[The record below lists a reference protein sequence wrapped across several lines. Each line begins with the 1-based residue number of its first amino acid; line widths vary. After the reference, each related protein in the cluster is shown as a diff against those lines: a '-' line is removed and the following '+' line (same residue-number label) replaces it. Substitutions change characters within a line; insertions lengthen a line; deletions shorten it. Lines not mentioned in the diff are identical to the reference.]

1 MRSELPVIN
10 VKKLTYDLA
19 RHAVP
24 LVSLYF
30 LDGSIPRYLL
40 LTAFNLSLGLVLIV
54 GLTRATTDPTT
65 VDPRATLL
73 AARVSAVVI
82 LGIFLAVVAAFI
94 TVPIFGAAL
103 IISLSEGTD
112 WWEVLS
118 HRNFWVMVAFVSLI
132 AGLRGQLGFEATTV
146 VGERG
151 TSLHAAPV
159 VGDLAQDRRR
169 SKAEYAAQVT
179 LIATFV
185 FLSFV
190 MTHFGAWGFYA
201 LPVAYMALLVC
212 YDTRPDLGRKI
223 FPEMWQE
230 EKEVV
235 RKVTKRSRAKR

>member
-1 MRSELPVIN
+1 MIN
-10 VKKLTYDLA
+10 FRKFIYDLA
-19 RHAVP
+19 RHATP

-40 LTAFNLSLGLVLIV
+40 LTAFNLSLGLMLIV
-54 GLTRATTDPTT
+54 GLTRALADPTT

-73 AARVSAVVI
+73 PARLAAVAI
-82 LGIFLAVVAAFI
+82 LSIFLAVVAAII

-103 IISLSEGTD
+103 IFSLSEGID

-132 AGLRGQLGFEATTV
+132 AGLRAQLGFDATTV
-146 VGERG
+146 VGEKG
-151 TSLHAAPV
+151 TSPQAAPV
-159 VGDLAQDRRR
+159 VGDMAQDRKR
-169 SKAEYAAQVT
+169 SKAEYAAQIT

-185 FLSFV
+185 FLSFA
-190 MTHFGAWGFYA
+190 MIHFGAWGFYA
-201 LPVAYMALLVC
+201 LPVAYTALLVF

-223 FPEMWQE
+223 FPEIWQQ

-235 RKVTKRSRAKR
+235 TKVSRRSRSKR

>member
-1 MRSELPVIN
+1 MIN
-10 VKKLTYDLA
+10 FKKFTYDLA
-19 RHAVP
+19 RHSTP

-40 LTAFNLSLGLVLIV
+40 LTAFNLALGLVLIV
-54 GLTRATTDPTT
+54 ALTRATTDPTT

-73 AARVSAVVI
+73 PARLAAVAI
-82 LGIFLAVVAAFI
+82 LSIFLALVAAFI

-103 IISLSEGTD
+103 IVSLSEGTD

-118 HRNFWVMVAFVSLI
+118 HRKFWVLVAFISLI
-132 AGLRGQLGFEATTV
+132 AGLRAQLGFESTTI
-146 VGERG
+146 VGEKG
-151 TSLHAAPV
+151 TSPQAAPA
-159 VGDLAQDRRR
+159 VGDLAQDRSR

-190 MTHFGAWGFYA
+190 MTHFGEWGFYA
-201 LPVAYMALLVC
+201 LPVAYAALLVL

-223 FPEMWQE
+223 FPEMWQS

-235 RKVTKRSRAKR
+235 RKTARRSRSKR

>member
-1 MRSELPVIN
+1 MISF
-10 VKKLTYDLA
+10 KKFVYDLA
-19 RHAVP
+19 RHAAP

-54 GLTRATTDPTT
+54 ALTRATTDPTT

-73 AARVSAVVI
+73 PARLAAVAI
-82 LGIFLAVVAAFI
+82 LSIFLSVVAAFI

-103 IISLSEGTD
+103 VFSLAAGTD

-118 HRNFWVMVAFVSLI
+118 HKNFWVMVGLISLI
-132 AGLRGQLGFEATTV
+132 AGLRAQLGFEATTV
-146 VGERG
+146 VGKKG
-151 TSLHAAPV
+151 TSPQAAPV
-159 VGDLAQDRRR
+159 VGDLAQDRQR

-179 LIATFV
+179 LVATFV
-185 FLSFV
+185 FLSFL
-190 MTHFGAWGFYA
+190 MTHFGSWGFYV
-201 LPVAYMALLVC
+201 LPMVYMAMLVF

-230 EKEVV
+230 EKVV
-235 RKVTKRSRAKR
+235 ARKVAKRSRKKR

>member
-1 MRSELPVIN
+1 MIN
-10 VKKLTYDLA
+10 FRKFIYDLA
-19 RHAVP
+19 RHATP

-40 LTAFNLSLGLVLIV
+40 LTAFNLSLGLMLIV
-54 GLTRATTDPTT
+54 GLTRALADPTT

-73 AARVSAVVI
+73 PARLAAVAI
-82 LGIFLAVVAAFI
+82 LSIFLAVVAAII

-103 IISLSEGTD
+103 IFSLSEGTD

-132 AGLRGQLGFEATTV
+132 AGLRAQLGFDATTV
-146 VGERG
+146 VGEKG
-151 TSLHAAPV
+151 TSPQAAPV
-159 VGDLAQDRRR
+159 VGDMAQDRKR
-169 SKAEYAAQVT
+169 SKAEYAAQIT

-185 FLSFV
+185 FLSFA
-190 MTHFGAWGFYA
+190 MIHFGAWGFYA
-201 LPVAYMALLVC
+201 LPVAYTALLVF

-223 FPEMWQE
+223 FPEIWQQ

-235 RKVTKRSRAKR
+235 TKVSRRSRSKR